1 MNIAILMGRMTRDPE
16 LRYTSSGKAYANFTL
31 AVQKTKDEAEF
42 IDCMAWEKTAETIAE
57 YFRKGNRI
65 LINGKIVTS
74 TYESNGEKRKSV
86 KVQAFNFEF
95 IDSKNSGNNQNSNRN
110 NYDDDEPFPFDQG
123 AAGKYKT
130 ENKIG
135 ENMSNNN
142 VNNLIYDLHNIAALD
157 KYIHS
162 DESELDEQDVK
173 DAEEDIRFLLEEKS
187 EVLELKI
194 RELESDEKK
203 CKEIADFYNMKAK
216 KREDKRKKLKEKIF
230 ETMKILKA
238 KKIETP
244 TGAFT
249 IKNNPASL
257 IIDDKNLIPARF
269 IKIEQVD
276 KIEKAEIKKAIKN
289 GEEIAGVHLETS
301 QSLLIR

>member
-1 MNIAILMGRMTRDPE
+1 
-16 LRYTSSGKAYANFTL
+16 
-31 AVQKTKDEAEF
+31 
-42 IDCMAWEKTAETIAE
+42 
-57 YFRKGNRI
+57 
-65 LINGKIVTS
+65 
-74 TYESNGEKRKSV
+74 
-86 KVQAFNFEF
+86 
-95 IDSKNSGNNQNSNRN
+95 
-110 NYDDDEPFPFDQG
+110 
-123 AAGKYKT
+123 
-130 ENKIG
+130 
-135 ENMSNNN
+135 MSNNN
-142 VNNLIYDLHNIAALD
+142 INNLMYDLHNIAALD

-162 DESELDEQDVK
+162 DESELDEQDIK
-173 DAEEDIRFLLEEKS
+173 DAEEDIRFLLEETS
-187 EVLELKI
+187 EILELKI
-194 RELESDEKK
+194 RELESNEKK

-249 IKNNPASL
+249 IQHTPASL

>member
-57 YFRKGNRI
+57 HFRKGNRI

-110 NYDDDEPFPFDQG
+110 DYDDDEPFPFDQG

-194 RELESDEKK
+194 RELEVEEKK
-203 CKEIADFYNMKAK
+203 CKEIAEFYSIKAK
-216 KREDKRKKLKEKIF
+216 KRADKRDKLKEKII
-230 ETMKILKA
+230 ETMKALKT
-238 KKIETP
+238 KKIQTP

-249 IKNNPASL
+249 IRNNTPSL
-257 IIDDKNLIPARF
+257 IIDDVSLIPEKF
-269 IKIEQVD
+269 ITTVQTD
-276 KIEKAEIKKAIKN
+276 KIEKNEIKKEIKK
-289 GEEIAGVHLETS
+289 GIEIPGVHLEVN
-301 QSLLIR
+301 QSLLVK

>member
-42 IDCMAWEKTAETIAE
+42 IDCVAWEKTAENIAE

-74 TYESNGEKRKSV
+74 TYERKGEKRKSV

-95 IDSKNSGNNQNSNRN
+95 IDSKNSGIGQNSNRN
-110 NYDDDEPFPFDQG
+110 DYDDDEPFPFDQR
-123 AAGKYKT
+123 AAGKCKT

-230 ETMKILKA
+230 ETMKALKA

-257 IIDDKNLIPARF
+257 IIDDKNLIPAKF
-269 IKIEQVD
+269 IKTEQID
-276 KIEKAEIKKAIKN
+276 KIEKEEIKKAIKN

>member
-1 MNIAILMGRMTRDPE
+1 
-16 LRYTSSGKAYANFTL
+16 
-31 AVQKTKDEAEF
+31 
-42 IDCMAWEKTAETIAE
+42 
-57 YFRKGNRI
+57 
-65 LINGKIVTS
+65 
-74 TYESNGEKRKSV
+74 
-86 KVQAFNFEF
+86 
-95 IDSKNSGNNQNSNRN
+95 
-110 NYDDDEPFPFDQG
+110 
-123 AAGKYKT
+123 
-130 ENKIG
+130 
-135 ENMSNNN
+135 MSNNN

-162 DESELDEQDVK
+162 DESELDEQDIK

-187 EVLELKI
+187 EILELKI

-230 ETMKILKA
+230 ETMKILKV

-249 IKNNPASL
+249 IKNNKPSL
-257 IIDDKNLIPARF
+257 VIDDKSLIPAKF
-269 IKIEQVD
+269 VTMIQSD
-276 KIEKAEIKKAIKN
+276 KIEKEKIKKAIKN

>member
-1 MNIAILMGRMTRDPE
+1 MNTVVLSGRMAKDPE
-16 LRYTSSGKAYANFTL
+16 LKYTSGGKANARFTL
-31 AVQKTKDEAEF
+31 AVQRTKDEAEF
-42 IDCMAWEKTAETIAE
+42 IDCMAQEKTAETIAE

-110 NYDDDEPFPFDQG
+110 DYDDDEPFPFDQG

-142 VNNLIYDLHNIAALD
+142 INNLIYDLHNIAALD

-162 DESELDEQDVK
+162 DESELDEQDIK

-187 EVLELKI
+187 EILELKI

-257 IIDDKNLIPARF
+257 IIDNKNLIPARF

>member
-1 MNIAILMGRMTRDPE
+1 
-16 LRYTSSGKAYANFTL
+16 
-31 AVQKTKDEAEF
+31 
-42 IDCMAWEKTAETIAE
+42 
-57 YFRKGNRI
+57 
-65 LINGKIVTS
+65 
-74 TYESNGEKRKSV
+74 
-86 KVQAFNFEF
+86 
-95 IDSKNSGNNQNSNRN
+95 
-110 NYDDDEPFPFDQG
+110 
-123 AAGKYKT
+123 
-130 ENKIG
+130 
-135 ENMSNNN
+135 MSNNN
-142 VNNLIYDLHNIAALD
+142 INNLIYDLHNIAALD

-162 DESELDEQDVK
+162 DESELDEQDIK

-216 KREDKRKKLKEKIF
+216 RREDKRKKLKEKIF
-230 ETMKILKA
+230 ETMKALKA

-269 IKIEQVD
+269 IKTEQVD
-276 KIEKAEIKKAIKN
+276 KIKKWEIKKAIKN
-289 GEEIAGVHLETS
+289 VEEIAGVNLETS
-301 QSLLIR
+301 QSLLVR

>member
-1 MNIAILMGRMTRDPE
+1 
-16 LRYTSSGKAYANFTL
+16 
-31 AVQKTKDEAEF
+31 
-42 IDCMAWEKTAETIAE
+42 
-57 YFRKGNRI
+57 
-65 LINGKIVTS
+65 
-74 TYESNGEKRKSV
+74 
-86 KVQAFNFEF
+86 
-95 IDSKNSGNNQNSNRN
+95 
-110 NYDDDEPFPFDQG
+110 
-123 AAGKYKT
+123 
-130 ENKIG
+130 
-135 ENMSNNN
+135 MSNNN

-162 DESELDEQDVK
+162 DESELDEQDIK

-187 EVLELKI
+187 EILELKI

-269 IKIEQVD
+269 IKTEQVD
-276 KIEKAEIKKAIKN
+276 KIEKGEIKKAIKN

>member
-1 MNIAILMGRMTRDPE
+1 
-16 LRYTSSGKAYANFTL
+16 
-31 AVQKTKDEAEF
+31 
-42 IDCMAWEKTAETIAE
+42 
-57 YFRKGNRI
+57 
-65 LINGKIVTS
+65 
-74 TYESNGEKRKSV
+74 
-86 KVQAFNFEF
+86 
-95 IDSKNSGNNQNSNRN
+95 
-110 NYDDDEPFPFDQG
+110 
-123 AAGKYKT
+123 
-130 ENKIG
+130 
-135 ENMSNNN
+135 MSNNN

-162 DESELDEQDVK
+162 DESELDEQDIK

-187 EVLELKI
+187 EILELKI

-230 ETMKILKA
+230 ETMKALKA
-238 KKIETP
+238 KKIETA

-269 IKIEQVD
+269 IKTEQID
-276 KIEKAEIKKAIKN
+276 KIEKGEIKKAIKN